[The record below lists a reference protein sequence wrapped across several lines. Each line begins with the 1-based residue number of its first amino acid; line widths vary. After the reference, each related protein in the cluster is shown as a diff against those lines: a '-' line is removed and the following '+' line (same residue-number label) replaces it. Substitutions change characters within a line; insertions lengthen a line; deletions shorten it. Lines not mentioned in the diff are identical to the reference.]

1 MIKLDNMEIK
11 YLGSR
16 TVWLKGKKEVVV
28 INPEENKI
36 PVDCRIVVVTEKNS
50 SYLGQDEKKVVV
62 KGPGEYEIGGVEIK
76 GWPVGKKGVIYR
88 LDLDGLAIGV
98 IGQLEEILDNNLSDK
113 VGGFDILIFDIGCSL
128 IKGKDWRELA
138 KKWGVNYLIP
148 VGGKPD
154 SKVLVTFLDEVDE
167 EGLEPIESLK
177 VDKDNLPDG
186 LEIVLLKVEEK

>member
-1 MIKLDNMEIK
+1 
-11 YLGSR
+11 
-16 TVWLKGKKEVVV
+16 
-28 INPEENKI
+28 
-36 PVDCRIVVVTEKNS
+36 
-50 SYLGQDEKKVVV
+50 
-62 KGPGEYEIGGVEIK
+62 
-76 GWPVGKKGVIYR
+76 
-88 LDLDGLAIGV
+88 
-98 IGQLEEILDNNLSDK
+98 
-113 VGGFDILIFDIGCSL
+113 
-128 IKGKDWRELA
+128 KDWRELA